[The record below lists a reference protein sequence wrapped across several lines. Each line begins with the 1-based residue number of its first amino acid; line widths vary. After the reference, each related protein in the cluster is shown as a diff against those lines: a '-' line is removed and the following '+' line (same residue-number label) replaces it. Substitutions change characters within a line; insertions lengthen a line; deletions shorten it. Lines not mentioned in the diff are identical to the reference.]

1 VALERTTKYPFL
13 TRLRTLDPA
22 HWIALAAALVFLPLL
37 GATELA
43 GPWEQL
49 HAAVMQRM
57 AEDGPASAFTPVR
70 HDETYLDRPAPAY
83 WLGAAAI
90 KLFGAG
96 SFAARLPAALAGILL
111 VWGVFMV
118 VRRLRGSATAALAAG
133 VTATVPLA
141 ILLFRSALPEALA
154 VAASSGSF
162 LALAARA
169 TDPAAPRRYEAAGWI
184 LLGLAFGL
192 GGAPAA
198 LPPIAALVPFALL
211 RGRRPAW
218 GALRPFRGALVALA
232 VAAPLAIP
240 PFVLHGAAAWR
251 GVLRPD
257 VAEESAVD
265 DEKLEGDARPDDRM
279 GFDVDLE
286 SLAWGAFP
294 WSALAPAALLGLA
307 LRRRKPDVLPA
318 SMAAGPATAVDDTEE
333 RGRDFDFA
341 CVLWLLAAF
350 GTTALLG
357 DRWHHDPFG
366 ALVPLGVVVGLYL
379 GRKVAGEWSPVDAV
393 LAVAGAGLLL
403 VLTRD
408 LGGGGRLAQAF
419 SSYAPGNQVGLLA
432 LAWPLRVAAFGTGA
446 AILAALLMGRWRGWT
461 AGVAVGTALIWT
473 LAVVHALVPA
483 IT

>member
-1 VALERTTKYPFL
+1 MPATPETPASSKNEPRTAKNSLERL
-13 TRLRTLDPA
+13 LRALDPA
-22 HWIALAAALVFLPLL
+22 HWIALAAALIFLPLL

-43 GPWEQL
+43 SPWEEL

-83 WLGAAAI
+83 WPGAATI
-90 KLFGAG
+90 SLFGAG

-111 VWGVFMV
+111 VWGVFV
-118 VRRLRGSATAALAAG
+118 VLRRLRGSATAALAAG

-169 TDPAAPRRYEAAGWI
+169 TDPTIPRRLEWTGWI
-184 LLGLAFGL
+184 LLGLALGL

-198 LPPIAALVPFALL
+198 LPPIAALLLFALL
-211 RGRRPAW
+211 RGRRPAR
-218 GALRPFRGALVALA
+218 GGLQPLRGSLVALA
-232 VAAPLAIP
+232 VAAPLVIP
-240 PFVLHGAAAWR
+240 LFALHGAAAWR

-265 DEKLEGDARPDDRM
+265 DKKLEGDAGPDDRM

-307 LRRRKPDVLPA
+307 LRRRKPDVPA
-318 SMAAGPATAVDDTEE
+318 S
-333 RGRDFDFA
+333 DFDLA

-366 ALVPLGVVVGLYL
+366 ALVPLGIVVGLYL

-393 LAVAGAGLLL
+393 LVVAGAGLLL

-408 LGGGGRLAQAF
+408 LGGGVRLAQAF
-419 SSYAPGNQVGLLA
+419 ASYAPGSQVGLPA
-432 LAWPLRVAAFGTGA
+432 LAWPLRVAALGTGA
-446 AILAALLMGRWRGWT
+446 AMLAALLMGRWRGWT
-461 AGVAVGTALIWT
+461 AGVAVAAALIWT